1 MLPFL
6 THTFAIIIA
15 LLQDFKEPYCIAMM
29 ALIFF
34 LSEAPSRFLFLKQK
48 TFRVLIN
55 HHEVILYPN

>member
-6 THTFAIIIA
+6 THIFEIIIA

-34 LSEAPSRFLFLKQK
+34 LSKAPSRFLFLKQK

-55 HHEVILYPN
+55 HHEVILYPD